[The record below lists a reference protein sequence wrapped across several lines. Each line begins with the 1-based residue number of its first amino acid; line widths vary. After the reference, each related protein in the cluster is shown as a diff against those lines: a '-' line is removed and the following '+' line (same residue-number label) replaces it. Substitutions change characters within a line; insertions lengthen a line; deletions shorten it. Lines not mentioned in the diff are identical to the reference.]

1 MPFDPANCKTYKI
14 NTNSKINIL
23 MSENIG
29 KRRLSFTGKFQ
40 CFILS
45 LFSNFQSNKNVDI
58 KIYQKSIKIYQ
69 KSLISFV
76 DIFRHKDVSLDI
88 RHTMN
93 L

>member
-29 KRRLSFTGKFQ
+29 KRRLNFTGKFQ

-45 LFSNFQSNKNVDI
+45 LFSNFQSNRNVD
-58 KIYQKSIKIYQ
+58 IKIYQ